1 MNERLPHSGP
11 HQETDSLLEPQ
22 ERERV
27 LAILARAAPPKERAS
42 GAFFAALPGD
52 DQENIARR
60 AAAWVEAAA
69 GGDLAH
75 FQRILAAG
83 KGSWSDFLLGLRD
96 VVVRD
101 PARLPDWGAAIVE
114 FVECQP
120 RSAAKAAGDTPLHA
134 VYRGYKLAGY
144 RLLRP
149 ILDASSVAVS
159 PEATEQ
165 MASQLA
171 QRIAN
176 ATARALDFELRIHT
190 MIGSWLGLDAAPAPV
205 DLDLDLAPDLAPD
218 LDPDLDLDLEG
229 WLVRLEQ
236 LPGLAYVIGVTCAR
250 FREVISE
257 LLNRLEADWHLL
269 RNELWAGDD
278 PAMLCGYS
286 GDAGDPHDGGRSVA
300 ILQFEGGWRVVYKTK
315 DLRVAAALMDLT
327 RLLNRSLPVDLAVR
341 TILCRGAYA
350 WEEHVEAGPCQD
362 ASQVERYYTRMGMIL
377 RFLQLVEGRDF
388 WLDNVLAC
396 GEYPVLVD
404 LETVLQPR
412 RRAPDSLSPAEQE
425 IWQTL
430 ADSVVPT
437 AAVAALVRIGGGAP
451 AEDFGALT
459 AWRDLV
465 TPSRHAL
472 DALRAAGPTLAADEG
487 EHIVLSAPPHAP
499 FLDGVAAPSPDH
511 LAPLLSG
518 YRAMNTCLR
527 QSRAALTAAGGP
539 LDALASVP
547 VRYIHRDT
555 WSCYAIIQ
563 ASLSPEALAG
573 GVAREIVLA
582 RVLRDARDEAALED
596 TVLVLQ
602 SEIDA
607 FRGLDVPL
615 FFSVPSRRSAWI
627 QGGHELS
634 GYFEGTAFERLL
646 ARVADPS
653 FDVSEQQDI
662 VLSCLETG
670 YHGSRDPALPPPPT
684 FSFSYSSEVRWL
696 EQATS
701 IGDLIMS
708 FARGPEEELSWLGLV
723 YDPADDLLSL
733 GPLRPD
739 LLTGT
744 GGLAVLFADLF
755 ALTGQARFRTA
766 ALGALGGCRRAVAE
780 TLDLVNRGTMDGLGP
795 FPCGA
800 FVGAGAQIYALRRCA
815 VALEQEALGR
825 LAASAASALPVAAL
839 RRIGAPDVIS
849 GLPGLLL
856 AITAPAA
863 GGYSPPT
870 SVIRALREEVIERR
884 SAGAPRTRSLYPRTT
899 RFLQGIPGASEG
911 AALALHRV
919 AELDPELDR
928 GAASSL
934 ERGAT
939 CGAVIAQLACAREGS
954 VAAASDYLE
963 RLPELPSTW
972 ALLDGIEVA
981 IAAHRATG
989 RDPFLATAAGLARSL
1004 TARHEASGSWLP
1016 DRLSADRHDLS
1027 IVRGLAAIGH
1037 ALLALANPSR
1047 VLSVRVV
1054 A

>member
-1 MNERLPHSGP
+1 MLA
-11 HQETDSLLEPQ
+11 
-22 ERERV
+22 V
-27 LAILARAAPPKERAS
+27 LAKAAPPSERAS
-42 GAFFAALPGD
+42 GAFFEALPGE

-60 AAAWVEAAA
+60 AAAWVEAAT
-69 GGDLAH
+69 GGDLPH

-83 KGSWSDFLLGLRD
+83 KESWSGFLLGLQD

-101 PARLPDWGAAIVE
+101 PARLPDWGSALVE

-120 RSAAKAAGDTPLHA
+120 RSAVKVDDEAPLHA
-134 VYRGYKLAGY
+134 VYRAYTRVGY
-144 RLLRP
+144 RILQP
-149 ILDASSVAVS
+149 ILDASRVAVS

-165 MASQLA
+165 LASQLA

-190 MIGSWLGLDAAPAPV
+190 MIESWLGLAAAPSPIN
-205 DLDLDLAPDLAPD
+205 LDLDR
-218 LDPDLDLDLEG
+218 EG

-236 LPGLAYVIGVTCAR
+236 MPGLAYVIGVTCAR
-250 FREVISE
+250 FREVIAE
-257 LLNRLEADWHLL
+257 LFYRLDADWHLL

-278 PAMLCGYS
+278 PAMLIGYS

-327 RLLNRSLPVDLAVR
+327 RILNRNLPLDLAVR
-341 TILCRGAYA
+341 TILCRGAYS

-412 RRAPDSLSPAEQE
+412 RRVPESLSPVEQE
-425 IWQTL
+425 IWSTL

-437 AAVAALVRIGGGAP
+437 SAVAALVRIGGGAP

-472 DALRAAGPTLAADEG
+472 DALRAAGPTLKADAE

-499 FLDGVAAPSPDH
+499 FLDGIAAPAPDH

-527 QSRAALTAAGGP
+527 QSRAALSAAGGP

-555 WSCYAIIQ
+555 WSCYALIQ

-582 RVLRDARDEAALED
+582 RVLREARDEPALED
-596 TVLVLQ
+596 TVRILQ
-602 SEIDA
+602 SEIDS

-615 FFSVPSRRSAWI
+615 FFSVPSRKSAWI

-634 GYFEGTAFERLL
+634 GHFEGTAFERLL
-646 ARVADPS
+646 ARVADPG
-653 FDVSEQQDI
+653 FDVGEQQDI

-670 YHGSRDPALPPPPT
+670 YHGQRDPALPPPPT

-701 IGDLIMS
+701 IGDLILS

-723 YDPADDLLSL
+723 YDPSDHLLSL

-744 GGLAVLFADLF
+744 GGLAVFFADLF
-755 ALTGQARFRTA
+755 ALTGLARFRTA
-766 ALGALGGCRRAVAE
+766 ALGALGGSRRALTE
-780 TLDLVNRGTMDGLGP
+780 TLDHS
-795 FPCGA
+795 PCGA
-800 FVGAGAQIYALRRCA
+800 FVGAGAHIYALRRCA
-815 VALEQEALGR
+815 VALEHEELGR
-825 LAASAASALPVAAL
+825 LAASAAHALPVAAV
-839 RRIGAPDVIS
+839 RRTDTSDVVS
-849 GLPGLLL
+849 GLAGLLL
-856 AITAPAA
+856 AIAAPAA
-863 GGYSPPT
+863 GGYSPPIT
-870 SVIRALREEVIERR
+870 VIRALREDILERR
-884 SAGAPRTRSLYPRTT
+884 SAGAHETGSPTPRTA
-899 RFLQGIPGASEG
+899 RFLEGIPNASDG
-911 AALALHRV
+911 TALALHRV
-919 AELDPELDR
+919 AEFGPELDSV
-928 GAASSL
+928 AVSPF
-934 ERGAT
+934 ERVST
-939 CGAVIAQLACAREGS
+939 CGAVLAQLACAREGS
-954 VAAASDYLE
+954 VTAASDYLE
-963 RLPELPSTW
+963 RLPEVPSTW
-972 ALLDGIEVA
+972 ALLDAIEVA
-981 IAAHRATG
+981 IAAHRAAG
-989 RDPFLATAAGLARSL
+989 RDPFLATAARLARSI

-1016 DRLSADRHDLS
+1016 DRLSANRHDLS

-1037 ALLALANPSR
+1037 ALLALVDPSR